1 MERVHSIL
9 VGILTKGLRTFGGW
23 SISKKQSVG
32 GGGGGVRVVL
42 HVAAYVYQSPA
53 GVKLLNIPEDQ
64 STHINNI

>member
-42 HVAAYVYQSPA
+42 HVDADVYPSA
-53 GVKLLNIPEDQ
+53 TGVKLVDIPED
-64 STHINNI
+64 

>member
-1 MERVHSIL
+1 MGRVHCSL
-9 VGILTKGLRTFGGW
+9 VGIFTEGLRTLGGW
-23 SISKKQSVG
+23 STLKKQSD
-32 GGGGGVRVVL
+32 GGGGVRVVL